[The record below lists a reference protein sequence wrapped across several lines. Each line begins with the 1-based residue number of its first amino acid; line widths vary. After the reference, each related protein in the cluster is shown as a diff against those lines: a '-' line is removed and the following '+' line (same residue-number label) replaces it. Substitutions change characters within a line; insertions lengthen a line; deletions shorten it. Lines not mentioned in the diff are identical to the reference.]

1 MEVGRNAVIVD
12 DSKLSPM
19 YSSILQHY
27 KNGTI
32 VKIKS
37 IMFGLVEIE
46 IDIKVSSITLHG
58 DEIAAIEVI
67 A

>member
-12 DSKLSPM
+12 ESKLSRM
-19 YSSILQHY
+19 YSSILHHY

-46 IDIKVSSITLHG
+46 VDIKVSPITLHG

-67 A
+67 V